1 MTNNTLIHTECMNS
15 VYVKKSMSEDLGV
28 EISAV
33 GFGRWA
39 YVGTV
44 SRMRTPTPT
53 LKGEFRMA
61 LGQ

>member
-1 MTNNTLIHTECMNS
+1 
-15 VYVKKSMSEDLGV
+15 MSEDLGV

-53 LKGEFRMA
+53 LKGEIRMA